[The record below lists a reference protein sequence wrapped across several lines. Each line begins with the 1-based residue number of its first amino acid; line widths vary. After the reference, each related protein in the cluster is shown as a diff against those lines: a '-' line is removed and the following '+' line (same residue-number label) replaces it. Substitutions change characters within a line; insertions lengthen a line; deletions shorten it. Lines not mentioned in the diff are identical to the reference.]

1 MDLSDKTELR
11 WLSTVLTDA
20 NVAVPDFRLLV
31 VGAIAR
37 DLLLHY
43 GHGVPITRA
52 TTDIDLGLAVASW
65 DEFHQVRDA
74 YLKSKHFSA
83 GRPSNHR
90 LIHRSGV
97 PLDLIP
103 FGGVERE
110 DGSIMWPEDDAVMGV
125 LGYREARATAIEIEL
140 PDGESVA
147 TVCLPMLA
155 ILKLMAWS
163 ERHTYTPR
171 KDANDLFLILSN
183 YLIDENAER
192 LYEVGAHLL
201 EKVDFDYQ
209 VAGAWLAGYDAAE
222 CIASSAE
229 RPRRVFDAVKE
240 ILHAEADSEGDLRLA
255 GETGYNAPTALKLLG
270 GFLDGITYV
279 QSAADHEANI

>member
-11 WLSTVLTDA
+11 WLSAVLVDVGDA
-20 NVAVPDFRLLV
+20 TPDVDFLI
-31 VGAIAR
+31 VGAMAR

-52 TTDIDLGLAVASW
+52 TTDIDLGVTVGSW
-65 DEFHQVRDA
+65 DEFHELSDA
-74 YLKSKHFSA
+74 CLKSAHFTS
-83 GRPSNHR
+83 GRPGNHR

-110 DGSIMWPEDDAVMGV
+110 DGTIEWPEDNAVMGV
-125 LGYREARATAIEIEL
+125 LGYREARATATQVLL
-140 PDGESVA
+140 PDKTPVS

-155 ILKLMAWS
+155 ILKLMAWA

-171 KDANDLFLILSN
+171 KDASDLILVLGH
-183 YLIDENAER
+183 YLNDENTAR

-201 EKVDFDYQ
+201 EQKDFDYE
-209 VAGAWLAGYDAAE
+209 VAGAWLAGYDARQ
-222 CIASSAE
+222 CIANHSE
-229 RPRRVFDAVKE
+229 QPRRVLDAVE
-240 ILHAEADSEGDLRLA
+240 NVLLTEADANGNLRLI
-255 GETGYNAPTALKLLG
+255 GEVGAKAPNALKLLG
-270 GFLDGITYV
+270 GFRDGIIGELT
-279 QSAADHEANI
+279 

>member
-11 WLSTVLTDA
+11 WLSAVLVDVGGA
-20 NVAVPDFRLLV
+20 APEADFQV
-31 VGAIAR
+31 VGAMAR

-52 TTDIDLGLAVASW
+52 TTDIDLGVAVGSW
-65 DEFHQVRDA
+65 DEFRQLRDA
-74 YLKSKHFSA
+74 CLESGYFTS
-83 GRPSNHR
+83 GRSGSHR

-110 DGSIMWPEDDAVMGV
+110 DGTIEWPDDNAVMGV
-125 LGYREARATAIEIEL
+125 LGYREARATATQILL
-140 PDGESVA
+140 PDNFSVA

-163 ERHTYTPR
+163 ERHAYAPQ
-171 KDANDLFLILSN
+171 KDASDLFLVLEN
-183 YLIDENAER
+183 YLNDKNTTR

-201 EKVDFDYQ
+201 ERDDFDYA
-209 VAGAWLAGYDAAE
+209 VAGAWLAGYDALQ
-222 CIASSAE
+222 CITNHSE
-229 RPRRVFDAVKE
+229 QPRRVLDAVE
-240 ILHAEADSEGDLRLA
+240 SVLLTEADANGNLSLV
-255 GETGYNAPTALKLLG
+255 GEVGARAPTAYKLLG
-270 GFLDGITYV
+270 GFRDGIIGESTR
-279 QSAADHEANI
+279 DKTT